1 MRTIFGIVF
10 GAALAVG
17 AAWLHDSN
25 AKVDPLNP
33 RVSDGQIVN
42 WEVLGAVVRQSTDTI
57 TNLFHNATRK

>member
-1 MRTIFGIVF
+1 MRSLFGIVL

-17 AAWLHDSN
+17 AAWLHDTN

-42 WEVLGAVVRQSTDTI
+42 WDVLGAVMRQATDVVG
-57 TNLFHNATRK
+57 NLFHNATRK